1 MAPQLPGIRLV
12 HVAGRK
18 ADTMELMR
26 RADARPPPWAW
37 LLRSKHNRT
46 LSGGDKL

>member
-1 MAPQLPGIRLV
+1 MYL
-12 HVAGRK
+12 
-18 ADTMELMR
+18 ADREADIMELMR
-26 RADARPPPWAW
+26 RADALATPVDW